1 VIRTVV
7 RGFGQT
13 LITFGLV
20 VMLFAGYEVYGKAL
34 QVGAEQKR
42 LEGGLSAAWA
52 HDNPKPEAR
61 LPKPIKGKGMARMY
75 IPRLNKEWVV
85 VEGTDPEDIRL
96 APGHYPAS
104 ALPGQKGNFAIAGH
118 RMPSVFWDLEKM
130 QNGDAI
136 VVETANQWIVYRVYR
151 VHIVLPTEV
160 GVVAPNPARPAAA
173 TGYRKLITLTTCN
186 PKWDNYERL
195 IVHGE
200 ESRVETKKPGVRPVE
215 LAAMKG

>member
-1 VIRTVV
+1 VIRAAV

-20 VMLFAGYEVYGKAL
+20 VMLFAAYEVYGKAL
-34 QVGAEQKR
+34 QAGAEQR
-42 LEGGLSAAWA
+42 QLDGGLNAAWA
-52 HDNPKPEAR
+52 NEAPKTAPVV
-61 LPKPIKGKGMARMY
+61 KPVKGKGMARLY
-75 IPRLNKEWVV
+75 IPRLNKQWVV

-118 RMPSVFWDLEKM
+118 RMPSVFWDLDKL
-130 QNGDAI
+130 QNGDAM
-136 VVETANQWIVYRVYR
+136 VVETKDQWIVYTVYR

-173 TGYRKLITLTTCN
+173 TGYRELITLTTCN

-195 IVHGE
+195 VVHGE
-200 ESRVETKKPGVRPVE
+200 VSREQPKTDGVPAE
-215 LAAMKG
+215 LAGMKG

>member
-34 QVGAEQKR
+34 EAGAEQR
-42 LEGGLSAAWA
+42 HLAGGLNAAWA
-52 HDNPKPEAR
+52 NEPVKAA
-61 LPKPIKGKGMARMY
+61 LPKPVKGKGMARLY
-75 IPRLNKEWVV
+75 IPRLNKDWVI
-85 VEGTDPEDIRL
+85 VEGTDPADIRL

-104 ALPGQKGNFAIAGH
+104 ALPGQKGNFAVAGH
-118 RMPSVFWDLEKM
+118 RMPSVFWDLDKM
-130 QNGDAI
+130 QNGDAM
-136 VVETANQWIVYRVYR
+136 VVETRNQWIVYTVYR
-151 VHIVLPTEV
+151 VHIVLPTEI
-160 GVVAPNPARPAAA
+160 GVVAPNPSRPDAA
-173 TGYRKLITLTTCN
+173 TSSLKLMTLTTCN

-200 ESRVETKKPGVRPVE
+200 VTREQPKSAGRPAE
-215 LAAMKG
+215 LAGMKG